1 MTFDV
6 TLFGA
11 TGFTGSLTA
20 EYLARNLPFGASWA
34 VAGRDADKLEALVDS
49 LEAAG
54 GVKPSIVIAD
64 VSRWPTVKAMADN
77 TRVLIS
83 TVGPY
88 LQYGEPVVKA
98 AAIAG
103 INYVDLTGEP
113 QFVDEMWLKYHEVA
127 KASGARLVHA
137 CGFDSIPYDLGVL
150 HTVRQLPQKTP
161 ITIRGYIRSQAAFS
175 GGTYASALNQMSNLG
190 GAKKAAKARR
200 KMEQRPKDRKGRGG
214 GSIGAAAEPLQGW
227 GAPLPTIDPQI
238 VLRSARALDSY
249 GPNFSY
255 EHYAHF
261 HKRRTLAAAVPMLAA
276 VAAGSQLGPVR
287 KMLGSMRAP
296 GDGPSEAQRAKSWFE
311 LSLVAEAGD
320 VRLLT
325 VVKGGDPGY
334 TETSKMLAESA
345 MCLAFDKLPKTS
357 GQLTTAMA
365 MGPALITR
373 LQHAGIDF
381 STRELD

>member
-1 MTFDV
+1 MAFDV

-20 EYLARNLPFGASWA
+20 EYLAQNLPAGATWA
-34 VAGRDADKLEALVDS
+34 IAGRNADKLEALVER
-49 LEAAG
+49 LAEAG
-54 GVKPSIVIAD
+54 GNTPAIVIAD
-64 VSRWPTVKAMADN
+64 VARWPTIKSMADN

-83 TVGPY
+83 AVGPY
-88 LQYGEPVVKA
+88 LHYGEPVVKA

-150 HTVRQLPQKTP
+150 HTVRQLPQKQP
-161 ITIRGYIRSQAAFS
+161 ITVRGYIRSKAAFS

-190 GAKKAAKARR
+190 AAKKAAKSR
-200 KMEQRPKDRKGRGG
+200 KKLEKRPKDRKIRGG
-214 GSIGAAAEPLQGW
+214 GSMGAAAEPLQGW

-249 GPNFSY
+249 GPDFRY

-261 HKRRTLAAAVPMLAA
+261 HKRRTLAAAMPALAA
-276 VAAGSQLGPVR
+276 VTAGSQLGPVR
-287 KMLGSMRAP
+287 KALGSLRAP
-296 GDGPSEAQRAKSWFE
+296 GAGPSEEQRADSWFE
-311 LSLVAEAGD
+311 LSLVAEAGG
-320 VRLLT
+320 VRVLT

-357 GQLTTAMA
+357 GQLTTAVA